1 MIETIVTTLATAI
14 AATISGAGYLGI
26 VLLMAVE
33 SACIPLPSEI
43 IMPFAGYLTST
54 GRFSLVLAATAGALG
69 CNLGSAIAYEIGR
82 YGGRPRVERWG
93 GYVPLGRH
101 DLDLADRFF
110 ARWGD
115 LAVLVARLLPVVR
128 TFIALPAGLAAMP
141 RLRFHL
147 YTFLGSWP
155 WCFALAYVGFALG
168 EQWQSD
174 PRLRAFMHRFDAV
187 VAVGLLGLAAWWIWR
202 HWRQR
207 LRADGGGL

>member
-1 MIETIVTTLATAI
+1 MIETMLATLAAAI
-14 AATISGAGYLGI
+14 VATISGAGYLGI

-33 SACIPLPSEI
+33 SACVPLPSEI
-43 IMPFAGYLTST
+43 IMPFAGYLAST

-69 CNLGSAIAYEIGR
+69 CNLGSAVAYEIGR
-82 YGGRPRVERWG
+82 YGGRPLVERWG
-93 GYVPLGRH
+93 GYVLLGRH

-141 RLRFHL
+141 RVRFHL

-207 LRADGGGL
+207 LRAGSEL